1 MNIHPIIDISIHA
14 PREGCDYAND
24 EGMAWPSVF
33 QSTHPVRGATGNL
46 HRPKRDAGISIHA
59 PREGCDWET
68 GMSTM
73 DIDIFQSTHPVRGAT
88 TNDNQQD
95 TDEKLI
101 SIHAPREGCD
111 GSFFAGVGESIK
123 FQSTHPVRGATN
135 TGLLFARRWTD
146 FNPRTP

>member
-1 MNIHPIIDISIHA
+1 MNIHPIID
-14 PREGCDYAND
+14 
-24 EGMAWPSVF
+24 
-33 QSTHPVRGATGNL
+33 
-46 HRPKRDAGISIHA
+46 ISIHA

-88 TNDNQQD
+88 GLVIAVDYRQS
-95 TDEKLI
+95 I

-111 GSFFAGVGESIK
+111 LRWPPRPR
-123 FQSTHPVRGATN
+123 QSQTY
-135 TGLLFARRWTD
+135 

>member
-111 GSFFAGVGESIK
+111 AKHCCHIS
-123 FQSTHPVRGATN
+123 P
-135 TGLLFARRWTD
+135 RWQN